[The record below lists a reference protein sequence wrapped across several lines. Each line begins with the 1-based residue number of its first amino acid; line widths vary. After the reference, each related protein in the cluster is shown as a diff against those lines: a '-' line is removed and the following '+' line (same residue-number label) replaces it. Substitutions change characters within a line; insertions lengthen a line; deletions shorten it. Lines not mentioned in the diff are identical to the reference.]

1 MAKIGAF
8 LTNAK
13 NRYTNTNIENNVSDL
28 VHRIYIFHK
37 PTKIFFYFPINPQV
51 MRVEQN
57 SDLYSNNVIG
67 LGDIV
72 KSRIPKLRKWSWEG
86 LFMRDVFDPL
96 NVMGSILP
104 PGSYVKMLQQIQ
116 AEGSPFNFAYIS
128 MNAAIQF
135 IKQTNTYALIENFN
149 WEERGGEPGDVYY
162 NISITEYRTMKIET
176 ASLSATDDTKNKNLA
191 ENLQKLREVIV

>member
-13 NRYTNTNIENNVSDL
+13 NRYTNTNISDNVEDL
-28 VHRIYIFHK
+28 INRIYIFHK
-37 PTKIFFYFPINPQV
+37 ATKIFFFFPINPQV

-57 SDLYSNNVIG
+57 SDLYTNNVIG

-72 KSRIPKLRKWSWEG
+72 KSKIPKLRKWSWEG
-86 LFMRDVFDPL
+86 LLMKDVFDPL

-116 AEGSPFNFAYIS
+116 DEGSPFNFAYIS

-135 IKQTNTYALIENFN
+135 IKQTNTLALIENFS
-149 WEERGGEPGDVYY
+149 WEERGGEPGDIYY
-162 NISITEYRTMKIET
+162 NITITEYRTMKVEAIDLSPTNNDKKPNT
-176 ASLSATDDTKNKNLA
+176 ADNVQNTRS
-191 ENLQKLREVIV
+191 VII